1 VELPRDSRPPYSG
14 AGLTRLSRPD
24 FFRSEASDTAK
35 RRLRDLL
42 EEKGQSG
49 YTWSRRVAMIRS
61 AFEGWTVESAL
72 PWNTITRGAF
82 NRPYGNRIVI
92 TTYDHAE
99 IVGSLR

>member
-49 YTWSRRVAMIRS
+49 YT
-61 AFEGWTVESAL
+61 
-72 PWNTITRGAF
+72 
-82 NRPYGNRIVI
+82 
-92 TTYDHAE
+92 
-99 IVGSLR
+99 